1 MLNLNQ
7 IARFRVHLIMG
18 AFLLAWFA
26 FNTLIN
32 ILDGANVL
40 WAFWASIKTVK
51 PMELFSV
58 ICIWVGMASLVK
70 ENYKL
75 RDKIQLLESRQSI

>member
-7 IARFRVHLIMG
+7 LARLRVHLIMG

-26 FNTLIN
+26 FNTFSNVLG
-32 ILDGANVL
+32 GANVL
-40 WAFWASIKTVK
+40 WAFWATIKAVK
-51 PMELFSV
+51 PMEFFSV
-58 ICIWVGMASLVK
+58 ICIWTAMASLVK

-75 RDKIQLLESRQSI
+75 RDKIQLLESRQ

>member
-7 IARFRVHLIMG
+7 LARYRVHLLMG

-26 FNTLIN
+26 FTTFIN

-40 WAFWASIKTVK
+40 WAIWASIKTVK
-51 PMELFSV
+51 PMELVSV
-58 ICIWVGMASLVK
+58 VCIWMAMASLVK

-75 RDKIQLLESRQSI
+75 RAKIQLLESRQ